1 MSEKD
6 STKNKLISWDIYE
19 IKTEKTP
26 INGVMLRGRI
36 RKLCL
41 ENNTNVLV
49 ENTQDVDGDVRFAVI
64 SGEKPTDIINY
75 LNKII
80 PDIKIELVRENIINP
95 VLSKLKVNIK
105 ERYDL

>member
-1 MSEKD
+1 MAD
-6 STKNKLISWDIYE
+6 NLVSWDIYE
-19 IKTEKTP
+19 ISTKTTP

-49 ENTQDVDGDVRFAVI
+49 ENTQDVDGRVRFAVI
-64 SGEKPTDIINY
+64 NGESPTDIVNY
-75 LNKII
+75 LNKIL
-80 PDIKIELVRENIINP
+80 PDVKIELVKENVVNP

-105 ERYDL
+105 ERYNL